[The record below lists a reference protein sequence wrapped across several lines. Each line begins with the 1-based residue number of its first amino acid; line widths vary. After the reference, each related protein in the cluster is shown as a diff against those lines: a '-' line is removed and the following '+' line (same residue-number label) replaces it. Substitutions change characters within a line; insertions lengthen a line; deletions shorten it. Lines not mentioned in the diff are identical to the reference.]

1 MRIDDRIMACLQWFK
16 DSGGFGPGPQEPPR
30 PAAPAL
36 VPAPPLQLQEERRGH
51 DRARGK
57 FQRVPADS
65 SKSSDE
71 EVGSETQAY
80 GDNDDQDHVLLEV
93 AATAAGRYDR
103 SEMQVFLVGALPA
116 LPSNA

>member
-1 MRIDDRIMACLQWFK
+1 MQINDCIMACLQRFK

-30 PAAPAL
+30 PAALAF
-36 VPAPPLQLQEERRGH
+36 VPMPPLQLTEEH
-51 DRARGK
+51 QTRGK
-57 FQRVPADS
+57 FHRVLADS
-65 SKSSDE
+65 SESSDE
-71 EVGSETQAY
+71 EAGSETQVY